1 MNDESAAPTQDGQA
15 KPNTTVTLKVWFLLV
30 LGTIISAFGFPLVL
44 LLLLPLAF
52 STAALEQPK

>member
-1 MNDESAAPTQDGQA
+1 MNDESAAPAQDGQT
-15 KPNTTVTLKVWFLLV
+15 PNTTTTLKVWFLLV
-30 LGTIISAFGFPLVL
+30 LGTIVSAFGFPLIL